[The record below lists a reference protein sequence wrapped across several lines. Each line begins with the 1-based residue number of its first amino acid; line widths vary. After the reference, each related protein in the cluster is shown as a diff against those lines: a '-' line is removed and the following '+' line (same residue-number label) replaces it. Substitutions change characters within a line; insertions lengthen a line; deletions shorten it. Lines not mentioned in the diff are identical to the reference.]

1 MANEKHLPAVMWA
14 QRNDK
19 LYVTINVEDCQNPVI
34 KFESDKVVFSGTGGP
49 DKLDYELTMTFYG
62 DIEPTQSKFATLSR
76 HIPMII
82 RKKDSGTYWPRLLKE
97 ARKVHWLKTDFE
109 KWRDEDDSDVD
120 ESKDEAFEDMMKKM
134 GNFNASSA
142 SEEVQNE
149 EDSDDEDL
157 PDLE

>member
-34 KFESDKVVFSGTGGP
+34 NFESDKVVFSGTGGP

-142 SEEVQNE
+142 SEEVQHE